1 MNRSY
6 NPDIAVV
13 VGGIPEVVVL
23 KEIAYWCERNRAEGK
38 NEHDGRFWTYNP
50 TRVWQ
55 EKFPEIKNIG
65 AVLGKL
71 TNEGWI
77 DSGVF
82 NRTPFDRTKSYTV
95 TDKSISLFLEMDSK
109 DNEIPFGELFKPIPD
124 NKPNNENIIER
135 IKKEQ
140 AEVIGHLYSLYP
152 AKTYR
157 GDRGVMSTGKCEKDK
172 TRIAHLLKTHTPQQ
186 IENSI
191 KQYIEETGGQFLK
204 NFSTFLNNM
213 PDYEGGM
220 PLDTSTEDEYAHYQ

>member
-1 MNRSY
+1 MNRCY
-6 NPDIAVV
+6 NPEIAVI
-13 VGGIPEVVVL
+13 VGGIPEAVVL

-55 EKFPEIKNIG
+55 EKFPEIKNVG
-65 AVLGKL
+65 AILGKL
-71 TNEGWI
+71 TNDGWI

-109 DNEIPFGELFKPIPD
+109 DNEIPFGELFRPIPD
-124 NKPNNENIIER
+124 NKPNKENITER

-140 AEVIGHLYSLYP
+140 AEVIEHLYSLYP
-152 AKTYR
+152 TKTYR
-157 GDRGVMSTGKCEKDK
+157 GERGMVKTGKCEKDK
-172 TRIAHLLKTHTPQQ
+172 TRIAYLLRTHTPEQ

-191 KQYIEETGGQFLK
+191 KQYIEENNGRFLK

-213 PDYEGGM
+213 PEDEEENIR
-220 PLDTSTEDEYAHYQ
+220 TSNENDEYAHYE